1 MQSQRAPSGHR
12 KSAFAA
18 AVFSFLFPGLGQ
30 VYLGLWSRALAW
42 AALPI
47 LTIALFAGM
56 LANPGSRRSLEG
68 WAFDTNMLLGALVFL
83 VVDLVY
89 RLACV
94 LDAYRL
100 ARRSGSASAG
110 LGVLSL
116 AGLVSVLA
124 VLVVSHVA
132 IARPVIIARDSL
144 GDIFG
149 GVTDEPVESF
159 APGVDASFMVPFTQA
174 PSPTPDPSAT
184 PAPPTPTPEPTPT
197 QGPSWDKGGR
207 LNILLI
213 GADAGRAG
221 YTNYLTDTM
230 IVVTIDPVTKQT
242 AFITLPRDT
251 TGLPIPRD
259 WPAYGAWGGRFG
271 TKANSIY
278 TYAARLTPNQYPGPA
293 KNKGFNAMKGILG
306 ETLGLKID
314 YFLAVDLKSFRE
326 IINDLGGVVIDVQNP
341 VYDSHYAADDG
352 SGHWK
357 LYIPPG
363 IQYMRGQEALAYSRA
378 RHETSDFDRS
388 ARQQRVITSVRKQL
402 DLSSLLAP
410 GVIQDLLKTFRSS
423 IKTDIPPDKLPALI
437 QLAQEIDLDK
447 RISLALDPPDYSTV
461 CYPCPPSGL
470 YEIKANVP
478 KMRKDVASIF
488 KKSRGEFDRA
498 AEMKGEAAEVHV
510 LNGTRGNNLKSTRIS
525 DYLDSMGVNAA
536 VPPINGGAAESK
548 DYTETVITVYNG
560 AEAAMPATIAFLEKT
575 FKVTAVT
582 ATDEA
587 QEADIVIV
595 VGSETPALRP

>member
-1 MQSQRAPSGHR
+1 
-12 KSAFAA
+12 
-18 AVFSFLFPGLGQ
+18 
-30 VYLGLWSRALAW
+30 
-42 AALPI
+42 
-47 LTIALFAGM
+47 
-56 LANPGSRRSLEG
+56 
-68 WAFDTNMLLGALVFL
+68 
-83 VVDLVY
+83 
-89 RLACV
+89 
-94 LDAYRL
+94 
-100 ARRSGSASAG
+100 
-110 LGVLSL
+110 VLSL

-132 IARPVIIARDSL
+132 IARPVIVARDSL

-363 IQYMRGQEALAYSRA
+363 IQYMRGQEALAESRA